1 MNITKVEL
9 LWSRECP
16 LKCIGCA
23 MPNNLKGGPTI
34 YHAGNDADWARG
46 ISNIKNMGA
55 KFIAIYGAEP
65 LTRYEGL
72 PFVINEI
79 MKRGMATTVITALP
93 LSPKMVQ
100 LLRES
105 TLDSVTCSYD
115 GITSDV
121 SRKAK
126 SASGWKFLADQPQ
139 IRDRTVVATISSE
152 NIKKGV
158 HMALNA
164 TTNGYWFMFDFL
176 HQGIG
181 DLSKCSVT
189 NVPPIDPI
197 DMREFIDGLLD
208 LKKAGAKIH
217 PSEAYLRFVRDNYK
231 GSIRALWHCR
241 GQSTGWLTV
250 DSNGDILP
258 CDDWQK
264 RYPGGKIW
272 DDIDFDA
279 VSKWKEDAVL
289 DCPGCAWNTHFDAC
303 RIEREE
309 KGQVGS
315 YVH

>member
-16 LKCIGCA
+16 LTCVGCA
-23 MPNNLKGGPTI
+23 MPNGLKGGPKI
-34 YHAGNDADWARG
+34 NHQGNAEQWVAG
-46 ISNIKNMGA
+46 IKNIKAMGA

-72 PFVINEI
+72 PPLINAI
-79 MKRGMATTVITALP
+79 MAHGMATTIITALP

-105 TLDSVTCSYD
+105 ALDSVTCSYD
-115 GITSDV
+115 GITQDV

-126 SASGWKFLADQPQ
+126 SASGWRFLHDQPQ

-152 NIKKGV
+152 NIEHGV
-158 HMALNA
+158 EMARKA
-164 TTNGYWFMFDFL
+164 TEQGYWFMFDFL
-176 HQGIG
+176 HEGIG

-189 NVPPIDPI
+189 KVPPITI
-197 DMREFIDGLLD
+197 DQMRAFIDGLLK
-208 LKKAGAKIH
+208 LKEQGGKVH
-217 PSEAYLRFVRDNYK
+217 PSAEYLQYVRDRFE
-231 GSIRALWHCR
+231 GDIRTIWHCR

-250 DSNGDILP
+250 DSDGDILP

-264 RYPGGKIW
+264 RYPRGKIW
-272 DDIDFDA
+272 DTLDFNDVGRWKDEA
-279 VSKWKEDAVL
+279 VN

-303 RIEREE
+303 RIERA
-309 KGQVGS
+309 GGSVGS